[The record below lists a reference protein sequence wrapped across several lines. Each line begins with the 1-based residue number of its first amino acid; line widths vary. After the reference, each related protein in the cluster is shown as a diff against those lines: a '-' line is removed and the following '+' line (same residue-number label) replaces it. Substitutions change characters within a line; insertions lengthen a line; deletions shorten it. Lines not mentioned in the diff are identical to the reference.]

1 MIAATKQRHI
11 TTAGVHMYR
20 CVSVLPAK
28 RYVYTYVLR
37 YYNSIVS
44 HPLCACLQECFNS
57 TYGTQHFHKNAEPVS
72 AAVFG
77 ETTQALATVAKEC
90 EVYLVG
96 GSIPERA
103 GDKVYNTA
111 TAFDRLGQM
120 VAKYRKMHLFDMDI
134 PGKVTFKESDTL
146 TGGSELA
153 MFDTG
158 GYMCVCT
165 CV

>member
-1 MIAATKQRHI
+1 M
-11 TTAGVHMYR
+11 
-20 CVSVLPAK
+20 
-28 RYVYTYVLR
+28 
-37 YYNSIVS
+37 
-44 HPLCACLQECFNS
+44 
-57 TYGTQHFHKNAEPVS
+57 
-72 AAVFG
+72 
-77 ETTQALATVAKEC
+77 
-90 EVYLVG
+90 YLVG

-153 MFDTG
+153 TFDTG
-158 GYMCVCT
+158 VCISL
-165 CV
+165 CIAMNV

>member
-1 MIAATKQRHI
+1 
-11 TTAGVHMYR
+11 MYR
-20 CVSVLPAK
+20 CTSVLPAK
-28 RYVYTYVLR
+28 RYICIYVLR

-134 PGKVTFKESDTL
+134 PGKVAFKESDTL